1 MESPI
6 KIPTEKSFIENP
18 DAMAP
23 SRSSMSSVSNNSQT
37 KGVQSAQIPLAH
49 STPPIPPLHST
60 QSTIRQTQRPI
71 TSSSQATIAQPNN
84 PNATN
89 ADGLPI
95 QKATPPQKPKPKI
108 KQIDKYTLNVND
120 LIVNITIALK
130 EGDFVPEYNL
140 AISNI
145 GEITKVVLEKIKDEF
160 IRKIQIGKIDLSK
173 SADFDDIKKQFSDE
187 ISLLIKKY
195 FPHIDDRTC
204 SVLINHLIQE
214 NVGLGRLDLLL
225 RDPNLE
231 EITVNNSKEPVWV
244 YHRKHKWLKTNIYV
258 PTEDRIRHYS
268 TMIGREIGKEITI
281 LEPLM
286 DAHLLTG
293 DRVNATLFPITSLGN
308 TITIRKFSEKPWT
321 ITDFINA
328 KTIEY
333 ETAAVLWLA
342 IENELSVL
350 VAGGTGSGKTS
361 MLNVISN
368 FFPPNQRIIS
378 IEDTREITLPKNI
391 HWVPMETRLANP
403 EGKGEITMLDLVV
416 NSLRMRPDRIL
427 VGEIRRKKEAEVL
440 FEAMHT
446 GHSVYATIHANNAEE
461 TVSRLTHPPI
471 DIPKMMIS
479 AVSLICVQYRNRRS
493 GLRRTLQIAE
503 VTEDGN
509 PSVIYQHNVNTDK
522 MVKVGEPRRL
532 LSTLNLYTGLSSQQI
547 RADIQE
553 KIEILKWMVSKKIS
567 DINDVGLIISKYYQR
582 KYLSDYK

>member
-1 MESPI
+1 MENPTNSPS
-6 KIPTEKSFIENP
+6 EKSV
-18 DAMAP
+18 AP
-23 SRSSMSSVSNNSQT
+23 NYSSVKVAQNVNNKISSPSPMPQTSTQPSSSIKRVQITSTAPNNLNTQAQKVSQPSQT
-37 KGVQSAQIPLAH
+37 
-49 STPPIPPLHST
+49 
-60 QSTIRQTQRPI
+60 
-71 TSSSQATIAQPNN
+71 
-84 PNATN
+84 
-89 ADGLPI
+89 
-95 QKATPPQKPKPKI
+95 KPKI

-130 EGDFVPEYNL
+130 EGDFVPEYSL

-173 SADFDDIKKQFSDE
+173 SADFDDIKRQFSDE

-268 TMIGREIGKEITI
+268 TMIGREIGKEITV

-321 ITDFINA
+321 ITDFINT

-461 TVSRLTHPPI
+461 TVSRLTNPPI

-503 VTEDGN
+503 VSEEGN
-509 PSVIYQHNVNTDK
+509 PNVIYQHNINTDT
-522 MVKVGEPRRL
+522 MVKVGEPKRL
-532 LSTLNLYTGLSSQQI
+532 LNTLNLYTGLNAQQI
-547 RADIQE
+547 RAEIQE
-553 KIEILKWMVSKKIS
+553 KIEILKWMVSRKIS

-582 KYLSDYK
+582 KYLSSYK